1 VAGAAAAEVLR
12 RFTGSDRMG
21 SGSATFSQAAL
32 REALPGAGNATAALA
47 LGREVGGRVF
57 DRASRYWQGFKQFA

>member
-1 VAGAAAAEVLR
+1 V
-12 RFTGSDRMG
+12 
-21 SGSATFSQAAL
+21 
-32 REALPGAGNATAALA
+32 PGAENVPAALA